1 MAMDGQ
7 KCGRMDRMDCQTD
20 GRTDDAKII
29 SPDFAGSG
37 CNKEAGWRLKI
48 F

>member
-20 GRTDDAKII
+20 GRTDALTTPKLYPPTLPGQGVIKKLDG
-29 SPDFAGSG
+29 D
-37 CNKEAGWRLKI
+37 
-48 F
+48 